1 MKDYKEAFTLI
12 EALISVAISAIGFA
26 GVMALVSTSNT
37 VMNDTIDKEKLKFQN
52 TEILEALNAD
62 QANIMDY
69 NGIDLSNCS
78 QITVAAGKDEQ
89 LLNLQKWCNKL
100 QGEVG
105 SKRTQDRRI
114 IRVERRMVGVAP
126 NQNPVFI
133 VSLEL
138 NAKNSK
144 KSVYMKRVFYAQ

>member
-1 MKDYKEAFTLI
+1 
-12 EALISVAISAIGFA
+12 
-26 GVMALVSTSNT
+26 
-37 VMNDTIDKEKLKFQN
+37 
-52 TEILEALNAD
+52 
-62 QANIMDY
+62 MDY

-105 SKRTQDRRI
+105 SKRTQDKRI
-114 IRVERRMVGVAP
+114 IRVEKKKVGQSNVY
-126 NQNPVFI
+126 I

-138 NAKNSK
+138 NAKNNK